1 MKKLV
6 KALQM
11 QQTFEIELGNYLV
24 TVLGSI
30 GVGMALMKMLLV
42 ANARSKWLHLSSGHP
57 SGSIVSGSL
66 LGTPLLTAVQKNL
79 AVCYIV
85 ASCWTRAA

>member
-1 MKKLV
+1 MKKLA

-42 ANARSKWLHLSSGHP
+42 ANG
-57 SGSIVSGSL
+57 G
-66 LGTPLLTAVQKNL
+66 
-79 AVCYIV
+79 
-85 ASCWTRAA
+85 